1 MSECQNLLQTQSFGE
16 RKVMVVEGQ
25 NVPAFVHLFQSATCL
40 NMIACKIVLCRIIY

>member
-1 MSECQNLLQTQSFGE
+1 VSECQNLLQTQSFE
-16 RKVMVVEGQ
+16 DQ